1 MAMRKR
7 ESISARV
14 QGLPFR
20 EREQNSA
27 WSAEIFR
34 GNKTLLI
41 KIAILE

>member
-20 EREQNSA
+20 EREQNTA